1 MQYVVKEKNKI
12 YIILMYCEINLYAP
26 FVVKRYQKQKQ
37 YILCDCET
45 MHKEKFC
52 HAEGLKYVAGTS
64 YMTNVYY

>member
-1 MQYVVKEKNKI
+1 
-12 YIILMYCEINLYAP
+12 MYCEINLYAP